1 MKLGRSE
8 DGIMNKIIVVALF
21 LALTV
26 SSRGA
31 APLPSG
37 AELKKLTDQTLLSFN
52 SAVQKADFTD
62 FYKSTAELWQKQTTP
77 DKLKEIFKSFI
88 DRKFDMEGV
97 IKKRVP
103 TFDPAPAMDADGFM
117 VVNGAYNVEGDSLT
131 FKLHYL
137 NEGGA
142 WKVVGINVHFQN
154 APEKRREVPSETE
167 LKKLT
172 DETLLSFNSAVQSQ
186 DFGTFYKSTAKLW
199 QEQTTPEKLK
209 AAFKTFIDQKFDIAP
224 VVQNVKPAF
233 EPSPAIN
240 SDGLLVV
247 QGSYPIKPDKLAF
260 ALEYLN
266 EDGAWKLASINVKA
280 NKAAKDGDDDGE

>member
-1 MKLGRSE
+1 
-8 DGIMNKIIVVALF
+8 MNKIIVVGLF
-21 LALTV
+21 LALSV

-37 AELKKLTDQTLLSFN
+37 AELKKLTDESLLSFN
-52 SAVQKADFTD
+52 SAVERADFTD
-62 FYKSTAELWQKQTTP
+62 FYKSTAQLWQKQTTP
-77 DKLKEIFKSFI
+77 DKLKKIFQGFI
-88 DRKFDMEGV
+88 DRKLDMEGV
-97 IKKRVP
+97 IKKRMP
-103 TFDPAPAMDADGFM
+103 TFEPAPAMDADGFM

-131 FKLHYL
+131 FKLNYL

-142 WKVVGINVHFQN
+142 WKLVGINVHFQN

-209 AAFKTFIDQKFDIAP
+209 AAFEAFIDQQFDIAS

-233 EPSPAIN
+233 EPAPAIN

-247 QGSYPIKPDKLAF
+247 QGSYPIKPDKLTF
-260 ALEYLN
+260 VLEYLN
-266 EDGAWKLASINVKA
+266 EDGAWKLGSINVKA
-280 NKAAKDGDDDGE
+280 NRAAKDGDDGK